1 MRIWMLSN
9 DIQLVPFDEGER
21 RFKCF
26 NLLSTY
32 AGIETPATKAYF
44 KPMWEHPPQVL
55 AMLLYH
61 HDISNWNP
69 RTFDIGVAGHE
80 QMAAILRG
88 VQLWWK
94 SCLDDAA
101 VAVEKED
108 RQAGGERPIKRPH
121 RRTWPF
127 GGLPVPKDVV
137 YAHYVKFC
145 NDTRVPRNAVEIRST
160 AFKQLYQLVPFA
172 AKKEF
177 TARADYAQQAA
188 KRPACLIFPTLS
200 DCRSAWCKT
209 YGEIDTDGWGEDD
222 GDGVSYNLAWD
233 GSYGEPRWM
242 AVD

>member
-1 MRIWMLSN
+1 M
-9 DIQLVPFDEGER
+9 
-21 RFKCF
+21 
-26 NLLSTY
+26 
-32 AGIETPATKAYF
+32 AGNAE
-44 KPMWEHPPQVL
+44 
-55 AMLLYH
+55 
-61 HDISNWNP
+61 
-69 RTFDIGVAGHE
+69 IG
-80 QMAAILRG
+80 
-88 VQLWWK
+88 
-94 SCLDDAA
+94 
-101 VAVEKED
+101 
-108 RQAGGERPIKRPH
+108 
-121 RRTWPF
+121 
-127 GGLPVPKDVV
+127 
-137 YAHYVKFC
+137 
-145 NDTRVPRNAVEIRST
+145 ST